1 MGNDENKKAKRR
13 HIYDELNKSI
23 DSFTSCDDY
32 YSDDNTKKKRSNFKS
47 KNKYRTKYKIQ
58 KHKKFSND
66 EQLNNKLVESSLI
79 LSDFLINNIINKDEG
94 QRPLPDTHLL
104 NSMLIFPGLFNNE
117 GFQIENQREYCDQL
131 LLNGLNNYKKEY
143 KEFEKNK
150 KKEDIS
156 FDYYSNNPVSTEKI
170 FVNDVYNINL
180 ENKINKNETNEY
192 NDQYINDDIKNN
204 LEDKSQNENIEH
216 KNNNIE
222 NDNMLYQPKK
232 IINKYPIYKN
242 TIKINK
248 DRYINNKEDFYSNN
262 IEKNKIINNAKIKG
276 NKSFDEDK
284 KDKNKS
290 INKYSKNENNQT
302 KNKTIN
308 INKENYIRKK
318 KFINKKE
325 VKNDISNK
333 NKDYY
338 SYRRSNKSNNSKN
351 NANKNENKK
360 IKVKAKQKINTNI
373 KQKIRGISDEK
384 NIDKRNNTF
393 DFINNDNSYGKFDK
407 IKKKKKEI
415 TNLNNIERNNSFDII
430 NNNKSHWRN
439 NKIEIEKLS
448 NFKINSKDNSNN
460 NNNNKNSRYNNAFL
474 DNNNNNNYYNS
485 NIEFKS
491 EYKKSGIYL
500 RENNNDDFDEIK
512 NITKSSLKDYIN
524 KEADIIKHNQ
534 NYINSQINRNKIDKL
549 DGEFD
554 KNRRRED
561 RINNTNNNI
570 NNNNRYKNLYFDNN
584 SPNFNDNV
592 SNIYYKNINDTSGNS
607 IKSKFNKLKNYN
619 DSNQQTLI
627 KIDLRAALST
637 LKNKNK
643 NNSNL

>member
-94 QRPLPDTHLL
+94 QRPLPDTNLL

-156 FDYYSNNPVSTEKI
+156 FDYYSNNPVSTEKM

-180 ENKINKNETNEY
+180 ENKINKNETNEH

-242 TIKINK
+242 TLKINK

-262 IEKNKIINNAKIKG
+262 IENNKIINNAKIKG

-393 DFINNDNSYGKFDK
+393 DFINNDNSYSKFDK

-430 NNNKSHWRN
+430 NNNKSLWRN

-460 NNNNKNSRYNNAFL
+460 KNSRYKNEFL

-534 NYINSQINRNKIDKL
+534 NYINSQLNRNKIDKL

>member
-94 QRPLPDTHLL
+94 QRPLPDTNLL

-170 FVNDVYNINL
+170 FVNDAYNMNL

-242 TIKINK
+242 IIKINK

-290 INKYSKNENNQT
+290 INKYSKNENNKT

-338 SYRRSNKSNNSKN
+338 SYRSSNKSNNSKN
-351 NANKNENKK
+351 NANKNEYKK
-360 IKVKAKQKINTNI
+360 IKMKAKQKINTNI

-430 NNNKSHWRN
+430 NNNKSLWRN

-460 NNNNKNSRYNNAFL
+460 KNSRYKNAFL
-474 DNNNNNNYYNS
+474 DNNNNYYNS

-534 NYINSQINRNKIDKL
+534 NYINSQLNRNKIDKL